1 MRSAHADHTMNASAP
16 AKSASFTLQRD
27 AHGCWSCS
35 VEGVAHPS
43 VQVVR
48 AFPLSAPEEDIA
60 IVNAE
65 GQELVFVARLDALT
79 EPNQQALRE
88 ALAEREF
95 VPRIERIRSV
105 STFATPSTWQV
116 DTDRGTTELVLKVEE
131 DIRRLPGAQRL
142 LVTSGSGVVFEIRDR
157 HRLDRASQR
166 LLERFL

>member
-1 MRSAHADHTMNASAP
+1 MNASAP
-16 AKSASFTLQRD
+16 ATPPVFALQRD
-27 AHGCWSCS
+27 AHARWTCTT
-35 VEGVAHPS
+35 EGVTHPS

-60 IVNAE
+60 IVNIE
-65 GQELVFVARLDALT
+65 GHELVFVARLDALDA
-79 EPNQQALRE
+79 PHQQALRE

-95 VPRIERIRSV
+95 VPLIERIRSV

-116 DTDRGTTELVLKVEE
+116 DTDRGATELVLKVEE
-131 DIRRLPGAQRL
+131 DIRRLPGARRL

-157 HRLDRASQR
+157 HRMDRASQR

>member
-1 MRSAHADHTMNASAP
+1 MNASAP
-16 AKSASFTLQRD
+16 AKSATFALQRD
-27 AHGCWSCS
+27 AHGRWTCS
-35 VEGVAHPS
+35 VEGVVHLS

-60 IVNAE
+60 IVSTE
-65 GQELVFVARLDALT
+65 GNELVFVAQLGALDA
-79 EPNQQALRE
+79 PNQQALRE

-95 VPRIERIRSV
+95 VPLIERIRSV

-116 DTDRGTTELVLKVEE
+116 DTDRGATELVLKVEE
-131 DIRRLPGAQRL
+131 DIRRLPGASRL

-157 HRLDRASQR
+157 NRLDRASQR

>member
-1 MRSAHADHTMNASAP
+1 MNASAP
-16 AKSASFTLQRD
+16 ATPPATFPAFTLQRD
-27 AHGCWSCS
+27 AHGRWTCTT
-35 VEGVAHPS
+35 EGVTHPS

-60 IVNAE
+60 IVSTG
-65 GQELVFVARLDALT
+65 GQELVFVARLDALDA
-79 EPNQQALRE
+79 PHQQALRE

-95 VPRIERIRSV
+95 VPVIERIRSV

-116 DTDRGTTELVLKVEE
+116 DTDRGATELVLKVEE
-131 DIRRLPGAQRL
+131 DIRRLPGARRL

-157 HRLDRASQR
+157 HRMDRASQR